1 MPSNIIKVNN
11 GGKGFEWNVPDSK
24 MDELLKY
31 MNDKG
36 DPFVE
41 PPCKHEH
48 AIKAIS
54 IPITDNGRGELDYE
68 ELLNIAQK
76 IVSKDTDSGFTWF
89 EVLVCLDCGQLLEHN
104 DVFIPDPEHTHEI
117 EHGEFEC
124 GQCKLDVRNSDT
136 YTRIRVDG
144 KYDFFFNR
152 DGSFDGIGIDMPDA
166 AEQEEFRKRMVEDE
180 SPVECITKGPGDYVR
195 THQ

>member
-24 MDELLKY
+24 MDELLKHL
-31 MNDKG
+31 NDNG

-41 PPCKHEH
+41 PPCKHERTM
-48 AIKAIS
+48 KV
-54 IPITDNGRGELDYE
+54 IPIPIEDDHLDYD
-68 ELLNIAQK
+68 ELLDTVQT
-76 IVSKDTDSGFTWF
+76 IVNQSIGFKWD
-89 EVLVCLDCGQLLEHN
+89 EALVCLDCGKLLEQN
-104 DVFIPDPEHTHEI
+104 DVFIPDPECSHEI

-136 YTRIRVDG
+136 YTRIQVDG

-152 DGSFDGIGIDMPDA
+152 DGSFDGVGIDMPDTT
-166 AEQEEFRKRMVEDE
+166 EQEEFRKRMMEDN
-180 SPVECITKGPGDYVR
+180 SPVECVTKGRDDYVR

>member
-11 GGKGFEWNVPDSK
+11 GGKGFVWNVPDSK
-24 MDELLKY
+24 MDELVMYL
-31 MNDKG
+31 NDNG

-41 PPCKHEH
+41 PPCKHEY

-54 IPITDNGRGELDYE
+54 IPMTDNGRGELDYE
-68 ELLNIAQK
+68 ELLNIVQK

-89 EVLVCLDCGQLLEHN
+89 EVLVCLDCGELLEQN
-104 DVFIPDPEHTHEI
+104 DVFIPDPECSHEI

-124 GQCKLDVRNSDT
+124 GGCKLDVQKSDT

-144 KYDFFFNR
+144 KYDFFFNL
-152 DGSFDGIGIDMPDA
+152 DGSFDGIGIDMPD
-166 AEQEEFRKRMVEDE
+166 EQDREAFRKRMMQDE
-180 SPVECITKGPGDYVR
+180 SQVECVTKGPDDYVR